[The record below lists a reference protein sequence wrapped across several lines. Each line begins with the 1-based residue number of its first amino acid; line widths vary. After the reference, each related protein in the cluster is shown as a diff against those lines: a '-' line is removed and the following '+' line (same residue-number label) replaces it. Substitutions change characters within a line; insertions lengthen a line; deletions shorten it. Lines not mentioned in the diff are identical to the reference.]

1 MCTVKCPIILIQQQF
16 FLLLL
21 STPPHPPVVSTCN
34 MHELVEEIL
43 GAHETELTHLYEQ
56 LFSFVLLC
64 TAHPFRTQSQ
74 IVMMSQITGLMCL

>member
-1 MCTVKCPIILIQQQF
+1 
-16 FLLLL
+16 
-21 STPPHPPVVSTCN
+21 

-43 GAHETELTHLYEQ
+43 GAHETELTHLNEQ